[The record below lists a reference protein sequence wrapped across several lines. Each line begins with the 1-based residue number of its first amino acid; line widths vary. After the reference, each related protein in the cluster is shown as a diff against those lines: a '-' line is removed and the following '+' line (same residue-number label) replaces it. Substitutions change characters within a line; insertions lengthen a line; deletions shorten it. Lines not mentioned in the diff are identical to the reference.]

1 MKIYKK
7 DLVNEHIG
15 IRYYGL
21 DNNFSPRHL
30 EIVDI
35 NPFTVRDINDDSL
48 IFEGPDYID
57 LSDLQNKISRQFLGP
72 LIERNRVVLLV
83 IDLDMVHYSY
93 PGLIDI
99 IDKEVIFKPTGLD
112 SFSPCLNTNYI
123 LHLTGRFINKKT
135 KKPEL
140 YGISLKLGV
149 IKEFI
154 ILDED
159 LQEIWDY
166 EFSQH

>member
-7 DLVNEHIG
+7 DLINEHIG
-15 IRYYGL
+15 VRYYEL
-21 DNNFSPRHL
+21 DNNFNPRHL

-35 NPFTVRDINDDSL
+35 NPFTARDIHNDSL
-48 IFEGPDYID
+48 IFGETDYID
-57 LSDLQNKISRQFLGP
+57 LSELENKMSRQFLDP

-83 IDLDMVHYSY
+83 MDLEAAHYAY
-93 PGLIDI
+93 PGLMDI
-99 IDKEVIFKPTGLD
+99 FDEEVIFKPTGLD
-112 SFSPCLNTNYI
+112 NLSPCLNTNYV
-123 LHLTGRFINKKT
+123 LHLVGRFINKT
-135 KKPEL
+135 GKPEL

-159 LQEIWDY
+159 LQEIWDC